1 MSKPFKNLLEKMT
14 DERRTRIRVKTE
26 LMKREMALG
35 ELRQALKLTQEELA
49 NLLKMN
55 QAAISK
61 FEHQSDIYIST
72 LRKILSAMGAELRIV
87 ARFPDVEVRI
97 DQFDEIRSEAQTG
110 RGIETRWL
118 ISESRARYPDKNRPR
133 GRTRER
139 ESPARASKE

>member
-1 MSKPFKNLLEKMT
+1 MSQPFKTLLEKMT
-14 DERRTRIRVKTE
+14 PERRTRIKLKTE
-26 LMKREMALG
+26 LLKREMALG

-87 ARFPDVEVRI
+87 ARFPDVDVQI
-97 DQFDEIRSEAQTG
+97 DQFDEIRSEPRTG
-110 RGIETRWL
+110 SGIETRWL
-118 ISESRARYPDKNRPR
+118 ISESRARYSNKNRSR
-133 GRTRER
+133 GG
-139 ESPARASKE
+139 RAEGP